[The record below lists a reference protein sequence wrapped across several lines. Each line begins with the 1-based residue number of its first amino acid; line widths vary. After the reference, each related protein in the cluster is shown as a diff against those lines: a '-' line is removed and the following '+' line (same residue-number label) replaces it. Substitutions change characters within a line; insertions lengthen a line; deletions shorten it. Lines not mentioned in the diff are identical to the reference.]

1 MAARSYAAPA
11 RRAACFLLALLMAAG
26 VAAGARFKSG
36 TVTIHAQGQEL
47 RYQVEVADT
56 GQLRGI
62 GLMYRASLPENH
74 GMLLLNERPQQARI
88 WMKNTFVPLDII
100 YIDDSGRIVN
110 IFENAVPESTTIMP
124 SDGAVKAVLEVNAG
138 QVRAR
143 GIAVGDR
150 VDYRVR

>member
-1 MAARSYAAPA
+1 MTARSYAAPA
-11 RRAACFLLALLMAAG
+11 RCAVVLLAALLA
-26 VAAGARFKSG
+26 AAGAAGADFKSG
-36 TVTIHAQGQEL
+36 TATIHAQGQEL

-56 GQLRGI
+56 GRLRSI
-62 GLMYRASLPENH
+62 GLMYRASLPQDH
-74 GMLLLNERPQQARI
+74 GMLLLNERPQQVNI

-100 YIDDSGRIVN
+100 YIDEGGRIVG
-110 IFENAVPESTTIMP
+110 IFENAVPESTAFMP

-150 VDYRVR
+150 VSYQVR